1 MVLYNNFINRCERMQ
16 NMNKEYL
23 KNIYRLLEKI
33 EATQEQ
39 AIDRVAAI
47 CAESIYNGG
56 LLYFFGTGHSHMI
69 CEEPFLPC
77 RRPCLCVSHS

>member
-1 MVLYNNFINRCERMQ
+1 MDKIDMVLYNNFINRCERMQ

-39 AIDRVAAI
+39 AIDRMVDILRTRIAI
-47 CAESIYNGG
+47 IDNA
-56 LLYFFGTGHSHMI
+56 L
-69 CEEPFLPC
+69 
-77 RRPCLCVSHS
+77 